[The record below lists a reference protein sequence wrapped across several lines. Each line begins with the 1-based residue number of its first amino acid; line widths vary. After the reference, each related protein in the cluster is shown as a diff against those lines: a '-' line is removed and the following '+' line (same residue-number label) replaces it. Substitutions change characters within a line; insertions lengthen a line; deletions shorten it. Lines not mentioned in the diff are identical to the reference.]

1 MNNKQWLAQYL
12 DERIELAKNGD
23 KKWRDSLESLLEV
36 RKELGPVE
44 KPKYKMLS
52 DGQLTF
58 F

>member
-1 MNNKQWLAQYL
+1 MNKQYLAQYL

-23 KKWRDSLESLLEV
+23 KKWRDSLDSLLEE
-36 RKELGPVE
+36 RKKLGPVE
-44 KPKYKMLS
+44 RPKYKMLS